1 MCSSMTLFSQFYL
14 RSFFIIKSSITS
26 TRLVVEAEVVGEF
39 KASWIAPV
47 VESVIVDH
55 NELDITGLWMTN
67 VAKLNNLCIVLSIA
81 SR

>member
-1 MCSSMTLFSQFYL
+1 MTLFSRFYF

-26 TRLVVEAEVVGEF
+26 TRIVVEAEVVGEF
-39 KASWIAPV
+39 EASWIAPV

-67 VAKLNNLCIVLSIA
+67 VAKLKNLCIVLSIA